1 MICPVPSDEDC
12 PVKWFV
18 GGLFLFVLGSYA
30 IAGVGAALKSFLGDR
45 DMPPAHVTPE
55 KETRSGTNMS
65 NPFGSELPLYGA
77 HWETCE
83 QCRKPL
89 IDANGEESGGMCET
103 GFELFKQD
111 IRNSK
116 K

>member
-1 MICPVPSDEDC
+1 MICPVPPDEDC
-12 PVKWFV
+12 PVKWFFC
-18 GGLFLFVLGSYA
+18 GLLLLVLGAYA
-30 IAGVGAALKSFLGDR
+30 IAGVSALFQPVLDSS
-45 DMPPAHVTPE
+45 PPPVQVTPE
-55 KETRSGTNMS
+55 KEPQPGTDMA
-65 NPFGSELPLYGA
+65 NPFSGELPLYA
-77 HWETCE
+77 EHWETCE

-89 IDANGEESGGMCET
+89 INTDGEESGGMCET